1 MEHSNIRLMK
11 ERRYEMIPI
20 DQIVVVNSRSREK
33 SQFKENVRSIGSV
46 GLYKPILV
54 NKRNFARM
62 KKYELICGEG
72 RLLAH
77 RELRKTE
84 IKAEVIDIDEKT
96 AQLMTLGENIAR
108 TRMASMEFARA
119 IKEMSDMGMRL
130 EQLSAITGKTQEYV
144 RSYIRLMEQGEE
156 RLIKGVEDGIF
167 TMNFA
172 LNVAQS
178 SDRSVQHLLM
188 DAFDNG
194 IVTTTN
200 MGRVRRI
207 VEDRLQK
214 GRSLSSKGKRSEAPY
229 TVDKLKSDI
238 RQITRQKEAFVY
250 EVGQKENRLFRILMA
265 LRKLQDDERFVSML
279 KVEGLSQEPQLKG
292 TYEL

>member
-46 GLYKPILV
+46 GLYKPIPV

-84 IKAEVIDIDEKT
+84 IKVEVIDIDEKT

-214 GRSLSSKGKRSEAPY
+214 GRSLSNKGKRSEAPY

-265 LRKLQDDERFVSML
+265 LRKL
-279 KVEGLSQEPQLKG
+279 
-292 TYEL
+292 